1 MSLTNPPPAVTALR
15 DMLLACSSVTG
26 AGVTTDTIW
35 YPSAV
40 AESDDATAASA
51 LPRIIIGEE
60 TFTRSRYA
68 EGARGIP
75 GGTLGIVVHADTDVG
90 TIETLARSIAD
101 DLELLSHSQGLANV
115 RCTVGLAAEPDNA
128 QRAADDTTGDTS
140 SKFSAITIAADYGL
154 TA

>member
-15 DMLLACSSVTG
+15 DMLLACTSVTG
-26 AGVTTDTIW
+26 AGIATGNIW

-40 AESDDATAASA
+40 AESDDATAVDA
-51 LPRIIIGEE
+51 LPRAIIGEE
-60 TFTRSRYA
+60 SFTRSRYA

-75 GGTLGIVVHADTDVG
+75 SGTLGVVLQVDTDVG
-90 TIETLARSIAD
+90 TIETLARSIVD

-115 RCTVGLAAEPDNA
+115 RCTVGLAAEPDKA
-128 QRAADDTTGDTS
+128 QIAADDTSGDTS
-140 SKFSAITIAADYGL
+140 AKFATITMTVDYGL